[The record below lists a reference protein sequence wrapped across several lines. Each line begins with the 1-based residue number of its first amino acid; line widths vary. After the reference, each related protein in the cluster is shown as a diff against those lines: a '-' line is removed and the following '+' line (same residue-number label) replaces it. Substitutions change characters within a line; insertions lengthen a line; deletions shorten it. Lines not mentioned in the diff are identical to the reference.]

1 MSDEPRRN
9 ARRAGARRAA
19 SIVGGLAT
27 ALVAAACQPRVVVE
41 APKDP
46 IVINMNVKIEH
57 EIRVK
62 VDEDLDQLF
71 ANEKDLF

>member
-1 MSDEPRRN
+1 MSDGRRP
-9 ARRAGARRAA
+9 GARRARTRMA
-19 SIVGGLAT
+19 VSIAGLLAV

-46 IVINMNVKIEH
+46 IVINMNIKIEH
-57 EIRVK
+57 EIRVQ